1 MIITVFAS
9 RSILDRSYI
18 ADTTS

>member
-18 ADTTS
+18 ANTTS